1 MIMYTYYTT
10 GFDYL
15 VLNGFVNGPLIQSLT
30 SGPTI
35 DSLSDV
41 NFVGFGQLY
50 SNVTHSLSN
59 SYVNNG
65 IYNSFWIFTYALNN
79 ANIT

>member
-41 NFVGFGQLY
+41 NFVGFG
-50 SNVTHSLSN
+50 
-59 SYVNNG
+59 
-65 IYNSFWIFTYALNN
+65 
-79 ANIT
+79 